1 MRSRI
6 SEIIFTYS
14 THLYEDEMKTIK
26 DLNEEDYIPNSKI
39 IEPID
44 NKSNIENNEKCTVEK
59 RTTTK
64 KSTFADMQSKKSIE
78 SSKVLIESENN
89 HEEVY
94 TFKLEQNLK
103 SAQKYLKAFCRFAK
117 NQYLITQF
125 RGFEIIDE

>member
-103 SAQKYLKAFCRFAK
+103 SA
-117 NQYLITQF
+117 
-125 RGFEIIDE
+125 